1 MIKFGLL
8 LHRVYKVCEAVEF
21 SRLSV
26 CLTVGLDLFTRLI
39 IIEMTRII

>member
-8 LHRVYKVCEAVEF
+8 LHRVYVCEAVEF

-26 CLTVGLDLFTRLI
+26 CVTVGLDLFTRLI